1 MECEN
6 CGKID
11 LKVRKETPMDTILST
26 IWQLLVRLWKGF
38 LKLVR
43 RILGVLFTLFVLAL
57 LKFLFEVGIILW
69 LVKLLLLKDGG

>member
-1 MECEN
+1 
-6 CGKID
+6 
-11 LKVRKETPMDTILST
+11 MDSILSA

-38 LKLVR
+38 WKIIR

-69 LVKLLLLKDGG
+69 LVKLLLLNDGG